1 MNILI
6 VEDHEPYAKTLCL
19 LITEKMGA
27 ECFMAS
33 TIEEALDITKIT
45 RIDITLLAL
54 SLPINKGSKELMPLN
69 EVIASIPLF
78 PPPVIVV
85 TDLKDDDGLIEIEC
99 YRNWAQNFITKDGLR
114 DGLGKFKGAELIKEI
129 TKSYWRNVLPDQSVK
144 IMHEQAE
151 ATSA

>member
-6 VEDHEPYAKTLCL
+6 VEDHEPYSNTLCR

-27 ECFMAS
+27 DCFVAS
-33 TIEEALDITKIT
+33 TIEDALGITKIT

-54 SLPINKGSKELMPLN
+54 SLPVTKGSKELMPLQ

-85 TDLKDDDGLIEIEC
+85 TDREDNDGLIEIDC
-99 YRNWAQNFITKDGLR
+99 YRNWAQNFITKDALR

-129 TKSYWRNVLPDQSVK
+129 TKSYWRNVLPDQSLK
-144 IMHEQAE
+144 PIHELAE